1 MPAAELCPASA
12 VAEALHRWWAGERVE
27 VLRSELL
34 DVLATVPD
42 PRDRRGRR
50 YPLAALLAIAILAVA
65 AGMRGY
71 AGFATWAATA
81 PQEVLATLGVRFR
94 RPSEKTFRTVFAR
107 LDAAD
112 LDCRLGAYFTRLV
125 AAQAAAQIAADGL
138 LPVAVDGKTLRG
150 ARRHRAGAVHL
161 VSVYAHRA
169 RLVLGQLAVAAKSN
183 EIPSVRRLL
192 RQFGTVRL
200 LVTVDA
206 MHTQTATAKLI
217 CATLKSHYLMIVKSN
232 QPRLL
237 ARITAL
243 PWAQVPV
250 THTDTHRGHGRVET
264 RRVKTLTAL
273 RGIGFPYAR
282 QIVQIARE
290 RLEISTG
297 NRTVEIVY
305 AVCSLPFEH
314 ARPAAIAAWLRG
326 HWGIENCLHWV
337 RDVTFD
343 EDRSTVRTGTAPQ
356 AMATLRN
363 TAINLHRLARATNIA
378 EACRITALTTSQALN
393 LLGEPQNRRSQAR

>member
-1 MPAAELCPASA
+1 M
-12 VAEALHRWWAGERVE
+12 
-27 VLRSELL
+27 
-34 DVLATVPD
+34 
-42 PRDRRGRR
+42 
-50 YPLAALLAIAILAVA
+50 
-65 AGMRGY
+65 
-71 AGFATWAATA
+71 
-81 PQEVLATLGVRFR
+81 
-94 RPSEKTFRTVFAR
+94 
-107 LDAAD
+107 
-112 LDCRLGAYFTRLV
+112 
-125 AAQAAAQIAADGL
+125 
-138 LPVAVDGKTLRG
+138 
-150 ARRHRAGAVHL
+150 
-161 VSVYAHRA
+161 
-169 RLVLGQLAVAAKSN
+169 AAKSN

-200 LVTVDA
+200 LVTVNA
-206 MHTQTATAKLI
+206 MHTQTATATLI

-326 HWGIENCLHWV
+326 HWGIENCLHWI

-343 EDRSTVRTGTAPQ
+343 EDRSTVRTATAPQ

-363 TAINLHRLARATNIA
+363 TAINLHRLASATNIA

-393 LLGEPQNRRSQAR
+393 LLGEPQNAGHRPANQQRRSPGSVPSLMLGVLTSIRRFGGSAAAVRRTGSRHHRRSPTMPGEPPRV